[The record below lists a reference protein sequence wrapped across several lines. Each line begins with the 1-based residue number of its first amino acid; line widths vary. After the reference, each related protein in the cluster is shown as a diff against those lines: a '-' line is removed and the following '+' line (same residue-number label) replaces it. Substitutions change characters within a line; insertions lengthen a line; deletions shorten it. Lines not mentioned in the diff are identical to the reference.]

1 MTQQRW
7 EKMLKSFNF
16 AVAATVLGLGMGLAG
31 CDRAPVPRAEA
42 SPRQQHQEAQ
52 QKPEQRPQQGEA
64 SFYGPQFTGRKMAN
78 GEPFNPN
85 SNSAAH
91 RTLPLGTTAKVTNLE
106 NGRSVTVKVE
116 DRGPYARGR
125 VIDLSPRNAE
135 QLGMKQ
141 AGTAPV
147 RVEPLDVPERDQRA
161 GRGGESRQAQ
171 R

>member
-1 MTQQRW
+1 
-7 EKMLKSFNF
+7 MLKSFNF
-16 AVAATVLGLGMGLAG
+16 AAAATVLGLGLGIAA
-31 CDRAPVPRAEA
+31 CDRAPIPQAEA
-42 SPRQQHQEAQ
+42 SPRQQQQQQQEAQ
-52 QKPEQRPQQGEA
+52 QKPQQRPHEGEA
-64 SFYGPQFTGRKMAN
+64 SFYGSQFNGRKMAN

-106 NGRSVTVKVE
+106 NGRSVDVKVE

-135 QLGMKQ
+135 ELGMKH

-147 RVEPLDVPERDQRA
+147 RVTPIEVPERDERA
-161 GRGGESRQAQ
+161 GPGGEGRQAQ